1 MKTIEL
7 ENDNTK
13 YFFNDRYVWILLI
26 ISLSV
31 RIYLN
36 SFTYV
41 IKNDSVAFMSCA
53 RFFADG
59 DFLSGLRHDY
69 HPLYSFLMAVMYKVI
84 PDMEIS
90 GTIVSVSFGTLTVI
104 VFYLIGKSVFDRR
117 ISFVSSVILALHP
130 YAVRFSVDIISESTY
145 FFFFI
150 SALGLGF
157 FAIAKRKYYLFALT
171 GICAALTY
179 LARPEGIGIIFIV
192 AGWCILKDLTRF
204 KIVWK
209 EKLVSVLILATSFLV
224 FSMPYLVYIKK
235 ETGSWRLTKKKD
247 LSQITGVDAVLK
259 SVSSRNLKKETGDK
273 HAKKRN
279 VSQDAKTGAK
289 LNNQG
294 SNKLTSSKNMKK
306 ETGDRH
312 VIKKDVSREV
322 KAGAKLNK
330 QGSNKSTTSSG
341 RKTTK
346 QKVHSRIDL
355 KKLKRHINSILF
367 VLEKYLTTFHPFL
380 FLFLIIGV
388 INWTRIKKVQ
398 YFGFYMTS
406 IIVFYLLVLYRLHL
420 TFAPAYQYP
429 SRRHLIPL
437 VIPAIFC
444 VGIGVYATGSWV
456 HKKFQ
461 FDKLKSGLRGRL
473 RNVWIAQLLILMII
487 VSVLLPKTLK
497 PQRFDKLGIKKAG
510 QWIREHSYKPS
521 PAILS
526 ASVRNAYYAGGTH
539 VQMEHISSAL
549 SNARAKK
556 VDYILITHREYM
568 VIEKQLQQSIKD
580 KKITLACKFPEGNS
594 LNKRIVLLYKVL
606 H

>member
-1 MKTIEL
+1 MISTDMKTIAL
-7 ENDNTK
+7 ESDKETN
-13 YFFNDRYVWILLI
+13 FINDRYIWLLLI
-26 ISLSV
+26 ISISV
-31 RIYLN
+31 RIYLGL
-36 SFTYV
+36 FTYV
-41 IKNDSVAFMSCA
+41 IKNDSVAFIQNA
-53 RFFADG
+53 KYFADG
-59 DFLSGLRHDY
+59 DFLSGLRHDF
-69 HPLYSFLMAVMYKVI
+69 HPLYSFLMAVLYKAI
-84 PDMEIS
+84 PDMELS
-90 GTIVSVSFGTLTVI
+90 GTIVSISFGTLTVI
-104 VFYLIGKSVFDRR
+104 VFYLIGKSVFGRKV
-117 ISFVSSVILALHP
+117 SFVSSVVLALHP

-157 FAIAKRKYYLFALT
+157 FAIAERKYYLFALA
-171 GICAALTY
+171 GISSAFAY
-179 LARPEGIGIIFIV
+179 LARPEGIGIVIMV
-192 AGWCILKDLTRF
+192 AGWCVLKDCF
-204 KIVWK
+204 KIRVLWR
-209 EKLVSVLILATSFLV
+209 EKLTSILVLAISFLV
-224 FSMPYLVYIKK
+224 LSSPYLVYIKK
-235 ETGSWRLTKKKD
+235 EKGYWHLTKKKD
-247 LSQITGVDAVLK
+247 VSQVTGINAVLK
-259 SVSSRNLKKETGDK
+259 SVNDKKQKKGSGDVP
-273 HAKKRN
+273 AK
-279 VSQDAKTGAK
+279 
-289 LNNQG
+289 
-294 SNKLTSSKNMKK
+294 
-306 ETGDRH
+306 
-312 VIKKDVSREV
+312 KKDVPLDI

-330 QGSNKSTTSSG
+330 QSSSKPAISSDQDTIAKSNSQTINKSTIKPMFSSILG
-341 RKTTK
+341 G
-346 QKVHSRIDL
+346 IDL
-355 KKLKRHINSILF
+355 KKHVNSALYVGGKYLATFHLLLF
-367 VLEKYLTTFHPFL
+367 VFL
-380 FLFLIIGV
+380 VIGV

-420 TFAPAYQYP
+420 TFAPSYQYP

-556 VDYILITHREYM
+556 VDYILITRREYR
-568 VIEKQLQQSIKD
+568 VIEKELLQFVKD
-580 KKITLACKFPEGNS
+580 KKIVLAHKFPEGNS
-594 LNKRIVLLYKVL
+594 LNKRSMLLYKVL

>member
-1 MKTIEL
+1 MIGTDMKTITL
-7 ENDNTK
+7 ESDKKTGL
-13 YFFNDRYVWILLI
+13 FNDRYVWILLI

-31 RIYLN
+31 KIYLN

-41 IKNDSVAFMSCA
+41 IRNDSVAFMRCA

-209 EKLVSVLILATSFLV
+209 EKLVSILILATSFLV

-289 LNNQG
+289 LNN
-294 SNKLTSSKNMKK
+294 
-306 ETGDRH
+306 
-312 VIKKDVSREV
+312 
-322 KAGAKLNK
+322 

-510 QWIREHSYKPS
+510 QWIREHSHKPS

-526 ASVRNAYYAGGTH
+526 DSSRNAYYAGGTH
-539 VQMEHISSAL
+539 VHMESINGAFGIVQ
-549 SNARAKK
+549 AGK

-580 KKITLACKFPEGNS
+580 KKIALAYKFPEGNS
-594 LNKRIVLLYKVL
+594 LNKRIVLLYEVL

>member
-1 MKTIEL
+1 MKSIEL

-31 RIYLN
+31 RIYL
-36 SFTYV
+36 SFLTYV
-41 IKNDSVAFMSCA
+41 IRNDSVAFMQNA
-53 RFFADG
+53 RYFAGG

-104 VFYLIGKSVFDRR
+104 VFYLIGKSVFDRK

-157 FAIAKRKYYLFALT
+157 FAIIKRKYYLFAFA
-171 GICAALTY
+171 GISSAFAY

-204 KIVWK
+204 KVVWK
-209 EKLVSVLILATSFLV
+209 EKIVSILIITVSFFV
-224 FSMPYLVYIKK
+224 FSLPYFVYIKN
-235 ETGSWRLTKKKD
+235 ERGYWSLTKKKD
-247 LSQITGVDAVLK
+247 LSQVVGVDVMLGSGGSKK
-259 SVSSRNLKKETGDK
+259 SNNLKKEMGDE
-273 HAKKRN
+273 HAKMKN
-279 VSQDAKTGAK
+279 VSRDAKTDAK
-289 LNNQG
+289 LNKQG
-294 SNKLTSSKNMKK
+294 SSKLTSSKNMKK

-388 INWTRIKKVQ
+388 IKWTRVKKVR
-398 YFGFYMTS
+398 YFGFYIVS
-406 IIVFYLLVLYRLHL
+406 IIVFYLLILYRLNL
-420 TFAPAYQYP
+420 SAPLAFQYP

-444 VGIGVYATGSWV
+444 VGIGVHVTGSWI
-456 HKKFQ
+456 HEKFQ
-461 FDKLKSGLRGRL
+461 FGKLKSGLRGR
-473 RNVWIAQLLILMII
+473 
-487 VSVLLPKTLK
+487 
-497 PQRFDKLGIKKAG
+497 
-510 QWIREHSYKPS
+510 
-521 PAILS
+521 
-526 ASVRNAYYAGGTH
+526 
-539 VQMEHISSAL
+539 
-549 SNARAKK
+549 K
-556 VDYILITHREYM
+556 VAT
-568 VIEKQLQQSIKD
+568 
-580 KKITLACKFPEGNS
+580 
-594 LNKRIVLLYKVL
+594 
-606 H
+606 

>member
-13 YFFNDRYVWILLI
+13 HFFNDRYIWILLI
-26 ISLSV
+26 ISISV
-31 RIYLN
+31 RIYLGF
-36 SFTYV
+36 FTYV
-41 IKNDSVAFMSCA
+41 IKNDSVAFIQNA
-53 RFFADG
+53 KYFADG
-59 DFLSGLRHDY
+59 DFLSGLRHDF
-69 HPLYSFLMAVMYKVI
+69 HPLYSFLMAVLYKVI
-84 PDMEIS
+84 PDMELS
-90 GTIVSVSFGTLTVI
+90 GTIVSISFGTLTVI
-104 VFYLIGKSVFDRR
+104 VFYLIGKSVFGRKV
-117 ISFVSSVILALHP
+117 SFVSSVVLALHP

-145 FFFFI
+145 FFFFL

-157 FAIAKRKYYLFALT
+157 FAIVKRKYYLFALA
-171 GICAALTY
+171 GISSAFAY
-179 LARPEGIGIIFIV
+179 LVRPEGMGIIFIV
-192 AGWCILKDLTRF
+192 AGWCILKDLTKF

-209 EKLVSVLILATSFLV
+209 EKLVSILILATSFLV

-259 SVSSRNLKKETGDK
+259 SVSSRNL
-273 HAKKRN
+273 
-279 VSQDAKTGAK
+279 
-289 LNNQG
+289 
-294 SNKLTSSKNMKK
+294 KK

-388 INWTRIKKVQ
+388 IKWTRVRKVR
-398 YFGFYMTS
+398 YFGFYIAS
-406 IIVFYLLVLYRLHL
+406 IIVFYLLVFYRLNL
-420 TFAPAYQYP
+420 AYAPAFHYP

-444 VGIGVYATGSWV
+444 VGIGVYATGSWI
-456 HKKFQ
+456 HEKFQ

-473 RNVWIAQLLILMII
+473 RNVWIAQLLILII
-487 VSVLLPKTLK
+487 IISVLLPKTLK
-497 PQRFDKLGIKKAG
+497 PQRSDKLGIKKAG
-510 QWIREHSYKPS
+510 QWIRENSHIQS

-526 ASVRNAYYAGGTH
+526 DSFRNAYYAGGKH
-539 VQMEHISSAL
+539 VHIERIEQEINL
-549 SNARAKK
+549 AREKK
-556 VDYILITHREYM
+556 PDYMLITYREYM
-568 VIEKQLQQSIKD
+568 VIEEELLQLVKD
-580 KKITLACKFPEGNS
+580 KKIALVYKYPEKKS
-594 LNKRIVLLYKVL
+594 LNRRNVLLFKIL